1 MALSI
6 VTFSLITLSITALS
20 IVTFNFM
27 ILSITPFSIIVN
39 KKRHSAL

>member
-39 KKRHSAL
+39 KMRHSAL